1 MPKKKPKKFTDQG
14 VARLKPPV
22 TGQADH
28 WDALAPGFGLRIS
41 HGGTRT
47 WLAQVRVLK
56 NGAWKQ
62 TRITL
67 GRYPVMSL
75 AEARDAAREAQKDA
89 HAGRDPR
96 GRAKRDK
103 AALEKASQDT
113 WTALAEL
120 FLSKYPKKKGLRES
134 TIRDYRRALQGSD
147 IQDWADRP
155 VKNITRDEISDKL
168 DTVAERAPIHANR
181 LRAYWGKF
189 FNWLLSKRKVDVNPV
204 IGIERPAPE
213 ISRDRFLEEKEI
225 PSVWQAFDAA
235 GPAFSSMMK
244 VLLLTGQREGEIA
257 ALKWSE
263 VVDLD
268 GESPK
273 IELSSERTKNR
284 KPHIIPL
291 SPQAAE
297 IIKAQPRFKGGI
309 YVFTS
314 GNGTNHLKGF
324 SKGKAKIDA
333 ALVVANIDIPAWR
346 IHDLR
351 RTVATGLSEWLE
363 IEPHVVESILNHIS
377 GFRAGVAGT
386 YNRAL
391 YLPQRT
397 TTLISWAN
405 HIDGL
410 LGKAAGDNVLTF
422 DKGH

>member
-1 MPKKKPKKFTDQG
+1 MPKKKFTDGG
-14 VARLKPPV
+14 VSRLKPPT

-47 WLAQVRVLK
+47 WLVQTRVLK

-67 GRYPVMSL
+67 GRYPAMKL
-75 AEARDAAREAQKDA
+75 AEAREAAREAQKDA
-89 HAGRDPR
+89 QAGKDPR
-96 GRAKRDK
+96 GRAKQDR

-113 WTALAEL
+113 WAALAKL
-120 FLSKYPKKKGLRES
+120 FLEKYPKKNGLRES

-147 IQDWADRP
+147 VQDWADIP
-155 VKNITRDEISDKL
+155 IKNITRDEISEKL
-168 DTVAERAPIHANR
+168 DTVADRAPIHANR

-189 FNWLLSKRKVDVNPV
+189 FNWLLSKRKVDTNPV

-213 ISRDRFLEEKEI
+213 KSRDRFLDKPEI
-225 PSVWQAFDAA
+225 AAVWQAFDAA
-235 GPAFSSMMK
+235 GPAFASMLR

-268 GESPK
+268 GEAPK
-273 IELSSERTKNR
+273 IELPSERTKNH

-297 IIKAQPRFKGGI
+297 IIKAQPRFKGGVF
-309 YVFTS
+309 VFTTAS
-314 GNGTNHLKGF
+314 GKTHIKGF

-333 ALVVANIDIPAWR
+333 ALETSESAVPAWR

-363 IEPHVVESILNHIS
+363 IEPHIVESILNHIS
-377 GFRAGVAGT
+377 GFRSGVAGN
-386 YNRAL
+386 YNRAT
-391 YLPQRT
+391 YLPQRMAS
-397 TTLISWAN
+397 LASWAN
-405 HIDGL
+405 LIDEL
-410 LGKAAGDNVLTF
+410 LGMAAGENIRRLR
-422 DKGH
+422 KGH